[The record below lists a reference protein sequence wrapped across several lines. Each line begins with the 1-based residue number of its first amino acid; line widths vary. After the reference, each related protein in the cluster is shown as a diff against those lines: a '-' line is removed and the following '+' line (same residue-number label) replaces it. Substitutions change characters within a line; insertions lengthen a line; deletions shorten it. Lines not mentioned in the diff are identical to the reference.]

1 MPEVST
7 LFWDNGGVILT
18 NGWDRTSRRAA
29 VDKFKLDWADFED
42 RHELM
47 LNDFETARATL
58 DEYLRRV
65 VFYRDRPFTLDDF
78 KKFMFEQ
85 SQPFPESLDF
95 IKKLA
100 QTHRYP
106 MCSLNNE
113 SLELN
118 EYRIRTFKL
127 RDYFESFFSSCY
139 LGLRKPNI
147 EIYKLALKI
156 TQREPQ
162 ECVMIDD
169 RGLNLETAKEIGIHT
184 IQFKNVSQLRA
195 DLAQLDIVVASVH
208 SRFDQPMDVM
218 TARLL
223 RAHQRKALKNDLWL
237 YVQDLHKVTEM
248 YREEFTVLVNGY
260 LDQVSR
266 RVLRSLPATHKLA
279 YYLVRIQAMSQ
290 LAELAAWMMDQ
301 PVRQVPII
309 RQHGR
314 LLADLPF
321 RKESPV
327 PVPARVFR
335 PHWRDLDPYMRV
347 DDIGWA
353 DGALVVTGSASRKQY
368 DLALPRPTRPRN
380 WCN

>member
-65 VFYRDRPFTLDDF
+65 VFYRDRPFTPDDF

-195 DLAQLDIVVASVH
+195 DLAQLDIV
-208 SRFDQPMDVM
+208 
-218 TARLL
+218 
-223 RAHQRKALKNDLWL
+223 
-237 YVQDLHKVTEM
+237 
-248 YREEFTVLVNGY
+248 
-260 LDQVSR
+260 
-266 RVLRSLPATHKLA
+266 
-279 YYLVRIQAMSQ
+279 
-290 LAELAAWMMDQ
+290 
-301 PVRQVPII
+301 
-309 RQHGR
+309 
-314 LLADLPF
+314 AD
-321 RKESPV
+321 
-327 PVPARVFR
+327 
-335 PHWRDLDPYMRV
+335 
-347 DDIGWA
+347 
-353 DGALVVTGSASRKQY
+353 
-368 DLALPRPTRPRN
+368 
-380 WCN
+380 